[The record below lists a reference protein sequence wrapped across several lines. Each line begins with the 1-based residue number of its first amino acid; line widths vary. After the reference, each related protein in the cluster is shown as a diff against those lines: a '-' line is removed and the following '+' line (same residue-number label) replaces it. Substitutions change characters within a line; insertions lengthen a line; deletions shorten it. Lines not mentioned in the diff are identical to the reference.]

1 MANKVKNKKSP
12 TTRSGR
18 TSRSRISSKNQVTI
32 PVEVLRAKGMSQGDE
47 VEFVVNSA
55 GFIEVH
61 PLAVKGPLAF
71 AGAFTHLFEDFDLD
85 QERTS
90 WNR

>member
-1 MANKVKNKKSP
+1 MANKVKSKKAP
-12 TTRSGR
+12 ATRSGR
-18 TSRSRISSKNQVTI
+18 TSRSRISTKNQITI

-47 VEFVVNSA
+47 VEFVLNDA

-61 PLAVKGPLAF
+61 PLGVSGPLAF
-71 AGAFTHLFEDFDLD
+71 AGSFTHIFTGFDLEV
-85 QERTS
+85 ERES